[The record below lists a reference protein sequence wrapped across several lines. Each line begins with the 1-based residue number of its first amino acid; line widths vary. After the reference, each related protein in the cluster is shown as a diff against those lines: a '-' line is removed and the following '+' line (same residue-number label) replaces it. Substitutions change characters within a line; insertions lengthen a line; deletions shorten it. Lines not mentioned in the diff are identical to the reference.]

1 MGIFNKVLISTVVI
15 VLLIASTPKLIQ
27 YNNELNCM
35 YESFIERNRI
45 ETILK
50 MDSVKVNNRL
60 IYEIE
65 TLYDKIN
72 SIRDDEYKLERENFD
87 NIYMDANRIS
97 KFNLD
102 MLDVSNLQETTYNLN
117 KKKEVLERIFGYE
130 TEKDMFNDDII
141 KPNIDLFENFKEDNS
156 KLDGKQ
162 YLNDFQE
169 FMFNKC
175 MKKE

>member
-1 MGIFNKVLISTVVI
+1 MGIFNKVLISTIVI

-141 KPNIDLFENFKEDNS
+141 KPNVDLFETFKEDNS

>member
-1 MGIFNKVLISTVVI
+1 MVTLNKVLISTLVI
-15 VLLIASTPKLIQ
+15 VVLIGLTPKFMA
-27 YNNELNCM
+27 YNIELNCM
-35 YESFIERNRI
+35 YESFIERNRL

-72 SIRDDEYKLERENFD
+72 VMRDEEYKLVKENFD
-87 NIYMDANRIS
+87 NIYMDANRIT

-102 MLDVSNLQETTYNLN
+102 MMDVSTLQDTTYKLH
-117 KKKEVLERIFGYE
+117 KKKEVLERIYGFE
-130 TEKDMFNDDII
+130 VDEKDSFSDDIVH
-141 KPNIDLFENFKEDNS
+141 PNMDIIQNFKEDN